1 MNDRHWF
8 DPFEPCFASQRYA
21 RYQWFREHAPIARGR
36 SPSPGLP
43 EAVYLFSHE
52 TVRMC
57 LTHRALLQAPDTEM
71 YRITRRSLMSDPVF
85 GLLSKAVL
93 FTDPP
98 VHGTLRR
105 PMTRAMTATAAAQ
118 REASLRTRAEAL
130 VQAFE
135 DRGHFDLVTDFATPY
150 IVGAIGELLGLTLTD
165 IPALKRQ
172 TTEMARALDLRT
184 CEARPARNVSSAPEL
199 AQWVECA
206 LDTTLVSDEGLCATF
221 LEHCD
226 SGQWTRSD
234 VITNMVFLLFA
245 GQETAVDALGNATLA
260 IARHPG
266 CWDAVTSGA
275 VASLDAVD
283 ELLRYDP
290 SLQFSSARVSA
301 EPVEL
306 TGTVIPAGIP
316 VIAVLASANR
326 DPEVFDEPDN
336 LRLDRRPGPGM
347 TFGHGIHRCAGAHVA
362 RVEIAIALET
372 LMRRLPA
379 WRIDEGAVVER
390 DSITFR
396 GHTSIPVTLHTAG
409 AKGLPVSR

>member
-1 MNDRHWF
+1 MNDRPWF
-8 DPFEPCFASQRYA
+8 DPFESCSASQRYA
-21 RYQWFREHAPIARGR
+21 RYRWFREHAPIARGC
-36 SPSPGLP
+36 SPFPGLP
-43 EAVYLFSHE
+43 DAVYLFSHE

-57 LTHRALLQAPDTEM
+57 LTHRAILQAPDTEE

-85 GLLSKAVL
+85 GLLLKAVL

-98 VHGTLRR
+98 AHGTLRR

-130 VQAFE
+130 VHAFE
-135 DRGHFDLVTDFATPY
+135 NRGHFDLVTDFATPY

-172 TTEMARALDLRT
+172 TAEMARALDFRA
-184 CEARPARNVSSAPEL
+184 CEARPARDASSAPEL

-221 LEHCD
+221 LAHCD

-245 GQETAVDALGNATLA
+245 GQETAVDALGNAVLA

-266 CWDAVTSGA
+266 CWNAVTTGA
-275 VASLDAVD
+275 VTSLDAVD

-290 SLQFSSARVSA
+290 SLQFASTRVSA
-301 EPVEL
+301 KPVEL
-306 TGTVIPAGIP
+306 TGAVIPAGIP
-316 VIAVLASANR
+316 IVAVLASANR
-326 DPEVFDEPDN
+326 DPAVFDEPDK

-347 TFGHGIHRCAGAHVA
+347 TFGHGIHRCAGAHIA

-372 LMRRLPA
+372 LMQRLPV
-379 WRIDEGAVVER
+379 WRVDEDSVIER
-390 DSITFR
+390 DAITFR
-396 GHTSIPVTLHTAG
+396 GHTSIPVTLHSAG
-409 AKGLPVSR
+409 AERVPVSR